1 MGDLK
6 EMESQQSCLV
16 RPNKYSSSQGCS
28 YLSRKWKTFSVNRLI
43 SGNAIRGV
51 LSVVWCGF
59 GSYLAL
65 HHMVQFGGKCLL
77 VNSTK

>member
-51 LSVVWCGF
+51 LSVVWCNF

-65 HHMVQFGGKCLL
+65 HHTVQFRGKCLL